1 VIIGLIFS
9 IVSLALAIVTY
20 EQKLYLVEGI
30 KPNEHDS
37 LLNDDA
43 IIKRFNQTY
52 RITSAILFSA
62 HLCWIGKSKQTRIL
76 FHYFYI
82 KINKFVLFAIVAR
95 LIALS
100 LFASVFGWIVVPVCL
115 AHLIPIFV
123 WHWRKNYRFMA
134 SLRLSFLHVFAY
146 LYPAE
151 KESDQKKHPRISPVM
166 YQTVS

>member
-37 LLNDDA
+37 ILNDDV

-76 FHYFYI
+76 FLFIYLKKLNYFVC
-82 KINKFVLFAIVAR
+82 NSCPTHRPKFVR
-95 LIALS
+95 LCFRLDCCAGLPCQPDPNFRLAL
-100 LFASVFGWIVVPVCL
+100 
-115 AHLIPIFV
+115 
-123 WHWRKNYRFMA
+123 
-134 SLRLSFLHVFAY
+134 
-146 LYPAE
+146 E
-151 KESDQKKHPRISPVM
+151 KEL
-166 YQTVS
+166 

>member
-37 LLNDDA
+37 ILNDDV

-52 RITSAILFSA
+52 RITSAIFFSA

-76 FHYFYI
+76 FHYFDI
-82 KINKFVLFAIVAR
+82 KIKQICFVCNSCPTHRPKFVRLCFRLDCCAGLPCPPDPNFRFA
-95 LIALS
+95 
-100 LFASVFGWIVVPVCL
+100 P
-115 AHLIPIFV
+115 
-123 WHWRKNYRFMA
+123 
-134 SLRLSFLHVFAY
+134 
-146 LYPAE
+146 E
-151 KESDQKKHPRISPVM
+151 
-166 YQTVS
+166 